1 MSVLAPI
8 SYSNRLRQPVRMP
21 APVSVLGAGQL
32 QQPPPQHPP
41 PAGAGAEAEPV
52 SATVVSSLTVSVCP
66 SGQGAGAL
74 DSAIGRWSSNVSVQ
88 SRQR

>member
-1 MSVLAPI
+1 M
-8 SYSNRLRQPVRMP
+8 
-21 APVSVLGAGQL
+21 
-32 QQPPPQHPP
+32 
-41 PAGAGAEAEPV
+41 

-66 SGQGAGAL
+66 SGHGAGAL

>member
-1 MSVLAPI
+1 MARPGSGTEVLLIGRAG
-8 SYSNRLRQPVRMP
+8 RGWAKGP
-21 APVSVLGAGQL
+21 APPAGQL

-41 PAGAGAEAEPV
+41 PDGAGAEAEPV

-66 SGQGAGAL
+66 SGHGAGAL